1 MSDIPLP
8 YRCLITLAFVAIIIA
23 LSIAP
28 GRAQPGDTVF
38 SWLVVNT
45 AAPVQKALH
54 VAIYAALVVL
64 WMWTLDAIGSRAFRA
79 LLSVTLAIILGAVL
93 EWCQLSVPGRF
104 GSFTDVL
111 LNSAGAVA
119 GLLLALLLL

>member
-1 MSDIPLP
+1 MPLL
-8 YRCLITLAFVAIIIA
+8 YRWLISLAFVAIIVV

-38 SWLVVNT
+38 SWLVLNT

-64 WMWTLDAIGSRAFRA
+64 WMWTFEAIGSRVSRA
-79 LLSVTLAIILGAVL
+79 LLSVFLAMVLGAVL
-93 EWCQLSVPGRF
+93 EWYQLYVPGRY
-104 GSFTDVL
+104 GTLTDVL
-111 LNSAGAVA
+111 LNGVGAVA
-119 GLLLALLLL
+119 GLLLAIILL